1 MTPPPFQAV
10 LDAHRGDVYRFLV
23 ASVGP
28 GEADD
33 CFQETWIAALRAYP
47 DLKRADN
54 LRAWVLKIAQRKAID
69 SHRARARRPLPS
81 DSLPEAEASPP
92 PDGQPALWAAVRE
105 LPEKQRT
112 AVFCRSVLGMPYAEL
127 AELLDSSQ
135 DAARRNVH
143 EGLKTLREGWH
154 E

>member
-1 MTPPPFQAV
+1 MTPPPFQAL
-10 LDAHRGDVYRFLV
+10 LDAHRGDVYRYLV

-28 GEADD
+28 ADADD

-81 DSLPEAEASPP
+81 DSLPEPEAAPAS
-92 PDGQPALWAAVRE
+92 DGRPAQWAAVR
-105 LPEKQRT
+105 
-112 AVFCRSVLGMPYAEL
+112 
-127 AELLDSSQ
+127 
-135 DAARRNVH
+135 
-143 EGLKTLREGWH
+143 
-154 E
+154 

>member
-1 MTPPPFQAV
+1 VTPPPFQAL
-10 LDAHRGDVYRFLV
+10 LDAHRGDVYRYLV

-28 GEADD
+28 VEADD
-33 CFQETWIAALRAYP
+33 CFQETWIAALCAYP
-47 DLKRADN
+47 GLKRADN

-69 SHRARARRPLPS
+69 SHRASARRPLPS
-81 DSLPEAEASPP
+81 DSLPETQATPASDGR
-92 PDGQPALWAAVRE
+92 PDLWAAVRG

-112 AVFCRSVLGMPYAEL
+112 AVFGRSVLGMSYAEL

-143 EGLKTLREGWH
+143 EGLKTLREGWT